1 MLPSLPLDVLP
12 DILRWL
18 DPLKQ
23 ADFGALEDLSK
34 VSRSFREATMPY
46 LLSTVVERG
55 IAAPSNKRIGW
66 QDSDEDEDEDY
77 FDPLEGDAYAGRALD
92 NRTKRLL
99 LLLARQPAFA
109 LLPTELVYYDIFE
122 GGAAVR
128 AVRRIFSACPNIQSV
143 RLVQHAEAHVESQV
157 NWPLQVLQTIAA
169 ERPGLRSLVVQG
181 AHFRYVTEVLDDV
194 CRFRNLKTL
203 EVELLDDDWLWR
215 WEDYGKK
222 GSQVQSNLDRL
233 IIGSPTTEEL
243 FDQLSGSSRSTVRTL
258 GLSLLRE
265 PLDLSEFTQLK
276 NLIVKACQ
284 YGVVRETLNTMPA
297 GVTYLEIRESG
308 VIAHLERLM
317 RRQELRPHGDPI
329 YDSDE
334 EDEVC
339 SNFEPIFG
347 DAGSTIR
354 TLLAG
359 IPSHIKHL
367 RLPQFYSSE
376 DMQIITSSFA
386 SPTVLPQLHVFE
398 IGNPLKDLYTDASEW
413 DPEEVDRETALRE
426 RLREVCAAR
435 GVEIGPYDE
444 HWGQVQS
451 EEGTIPRA
459 LLLG

>member
-1 MLPSLPLDVLP
+1 MLLDLPLDVLP

-18 DPLKQ
+18 DPLQQ
-23 ADFGALEDLSK
+23 ADFGALENLSK

-46 LLSTVVERG
+46 LLSTVVVYSQQDRRTRGMCQFLLSAGKERG
-55 IAAPSNKRIGW
+55 IAAPSNKHIGW
-66 QDSDEDEDEDY
+66 QDSDDDMDEDY
-77 FDPLEGDAYAGRALD
+77 FD
-92 NRTKRLL
+92 
-99 LLLARQPAFA
+99 Q
-109 LLPTELVYYDIFE
+109 
-122 GGAAVR
+122 
-128 AVRRIFSACPNIQSV
+128 
-143 RLVQHAEAHVESQV
+143 
-157 NWPLQVLQTIAA
+157 
-169 ERPGLRSLVVQG
+169 RPGLRSLVVQG
-181 AHFRYVTEVLDDV
+181 AHFRYVTDVLDDV

-215 WEDYGKK
+215 WEDYDKK
-222 GSQVQSNLDRL
+222 GLRVQSNLDRL
-233 IIGSPTTEEL
+233 IIGSPTTKEL
-243 FDQLSGSSRSTVRTL
+243 FDQLSGSSRSTVHTL

-265 PLDLSEFTQLK
+265 SLDLSDFAQLK

-284 YGVVRETLNTMPA
+284 YGVVRETLNTVPA

-308 VIAHLERLM
+308 VIANLERLM
-317 RRQELRPHGDPI
+317 RRQELQPHGYPI

-339 SNFEPIFG
+339 SKFEPIFG

-386 SPTVLPQLHVFE
+386 SPTYLPQLQVLE
-398 IGNPLKDLYTDASEW
+398 IGNPLKDLYTNATEW
-413 DPEEVDRETALRE
+413 DADEEEREIALRG
-426 RLREVCAAR
+426 RLRDVCAAR

>member
-1 MLPSLPLDVLP
+1 MLLDLPLDVLP

-18 DPLKQ
+18 DPLQQ
-23 ADFGALEDLSK
+23 ADFGALENLSK
-34 VSRSFREATMPY
+34 
-46 LLSTVVERG
+46 
-55 IAAPSNKRIGW
+55 
-66 QDSDEDEDEDY
+66 
-77 FDPLEGDAYAGRALD
+77 GDAYAGRALD

-99 LLLARQPAFA
+99 LLLARKPAFA
-109 LLPTELVYYDIFE
+109 LFPTKLVYYGIFE

-128 AVRRIFSACPNIQSV
+128 AVRRIFGACPNIQSV
-143 RLVQHAEAHVESQV
+143 RLVQHAEARVESQV

-181 AHFRYVTEVLDDV
+181 AHFRYVTDVLDDV

-215 WEDYGKK
+215 WEDYDKK
-222 GSQVQSNLDRL
+222 GLRVQSNLDRL
-233 IIGSPTTEEL
+233 IIGSPTTKEL
-243 FDQLSGSSRSTVRTL
+243 FDQLSGSSRSTVHTL

-265 PLDLSEFTQLK
+265 SLDLSDFAQLK

-284 YGVVRETLNTMPA
+284 YGVVRETLNTVPA

-308 VIAHLERLM
+308 VIANLERLM
-317 RRQELRPHGDPI
+317 RRQELQPHGYPI

-339 SNFEPIFG
+339 SKFEPIFG

-386 SPTVLPQLHVFE
+386 SPTYLPQLQVLE
-398 IGNPLKDLYTDASEW
+398 IGNPLKDLYTNATEW
-413 DPEEVDRETALRE
+413 DADEEEREIALRG
-426 RLREVCAAR
+426 RLRDVCAAR